1 MHAERRC
8 TQSACTQSVLIR
20 SENPCPMCGG
30 GGFHSSTCNTFLR
43 RGRTS
48 DCSGLWRVGSR
59 GVLRYA
65 ITRTG
70 PCALVEI
77 RPAAAHGAFVSR
89 GHTQFS
95 RPVPG
100 PSPAMELPGSGREPR
115 RAARSRWT
123 MPSSK
128 PRCLL
133 HMPSS
138 HAFFTHAF
146 FTSHMPAHA
155 FSVSLIHALLTADSM
170 RRVSSLG
177 SPRPRL

>member
-1 MHAERRC
+1 MAAERMHAERRC

-30 GGFHSSTCNTFLR
+30 GGFHSSTCNRFGNTFLR

-100 PSPAMELPGSGREPR
+100 PSPAMESPGSGREPR
-115 RAARSRWT
+115 TRHDHDGRCLLQNHDAFFT
-123 MPSSK
+123 
-128 PRCLL
+128 CLL
-133 HMPSS
+133 HMPFSRMPSS
-138 HAFFTHAF
+138 HHTC
-146 FTSHMPAHA
+146 
-155 FSVSLIHALLTADSM
+155 LLT
-170 RRVSSLG
+170 R
-177 SPRPRL
+177 SPCP